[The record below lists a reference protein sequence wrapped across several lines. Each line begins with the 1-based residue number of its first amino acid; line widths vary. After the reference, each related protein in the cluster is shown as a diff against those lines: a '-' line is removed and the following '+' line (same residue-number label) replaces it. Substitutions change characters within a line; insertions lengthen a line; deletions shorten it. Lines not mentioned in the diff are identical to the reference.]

1 MLNFILCL
9 AALLPGCVAVAWADA
24 SDAERTSRATD
35 PNPNVIVILAD
46 DMGFADLGCTGSEI
60 RTPTLDK
67 LADDG
72 LLLSAMYNCGRCC
85 PTRASLLTG
94 LYPQEAG
101 IGHMGTN
108 LGSPAYQGYLRED
121 AVTIAEHLR
130 AGGYK
135 TLMSGKW
142 HVGGDYPAR
151 EYDRWTPGTSDHPT
165 PRQRGFDRFYGLLDG
180 AAHFFAPHVMV
191 EDDSRVLDLPD
202 GFYMTDALTDKAI
215 EMVEDAVA
223 EGSPFFSLPRAY
235 SPALAP
241 ARPARGYCPL

>member
-1 MLNFILCL
+1 M
-9 AALLPGCVAVAWADA
+9 PK
-24 SDAERTSRATD
+24 R
-35 PNPNVIVILAD
+35 PNIVVILAD

-191 EDDSRVLDLPD
+191 ED
-202 GFYMTDALTDKAI
+202 
-215 EMVEDAVA
+215 AVA
-223 EGSPFFSLPRAY
+223 EDSPFFLYLAHTAPHWPLHAPHEDIARYDGVYDAGWDAMRTARHEEMNSLGLFQTNWDISPRD
-235 SPALAP
+235 PQVLP
-241 ARPARGYCPL
+241 W